1 MIQQTNLLHRSSR
14 AVACALVAC
23 TLATPLAAASS
34 DSAESSWQFEA
45 TPYLWATGL
54 DGALAI
60 TARPQAGIAEVK

>member
-1 MIQQTNLLHRSSR
+1 MI
-14 AVACALVAC
+14 AC

-34 DSAESSWQFEA
+34 DRAESSWQFEA